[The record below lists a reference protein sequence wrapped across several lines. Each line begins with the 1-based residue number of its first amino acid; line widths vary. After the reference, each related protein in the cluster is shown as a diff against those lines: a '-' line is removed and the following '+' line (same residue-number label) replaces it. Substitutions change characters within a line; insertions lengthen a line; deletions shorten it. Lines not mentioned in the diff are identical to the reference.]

1 MRFKRAVLIFSIST
15 TTKWSLFTFWL
26 QGCTLQSTIV
36 IGYLSKPD
44 YGATNDLELDVP
56 SCAFQYRHL
65 NEELGF
71 LCLDDNE
78 YPLYDIENSLF
89 YHHHSVYQ
97 MYKDVHNINT
107 QNSVANITTLRDE
120 TYLCP
125 STVKYVKPV
134 RAINSKGEWR
144 IVLNH
149 LRSKDDFISQT
160 IRVELCV
167 DPGQPCPKVP
177 GNHLFHKFFF
187 MTWIIRFLLAGC
199 VISKCVQKHTYQRF
213 LVFNPS
219 DYYLP
224 FAVESFK
231 IPSSCDCYAARH
243 IEKTWLLFLKSLLL
257 RAFLR

>member
-1 MRFKRAVLIFSIST
+1 MRLKKAVLIFSIST

-177 GNHLFHKFFF
+177 GNP
-187 MTWIIRFLLAGC
+187 WFLNC
-199 VISKCVQKHTYQRF
+199 SSKYSPSMKSVIWASPCRSAVLCTSKRWRWTVR
-213 LVFNPS
+213 S
-219 DYYLP
+219 I
-224 FAVESFK
+224 FK
-231 IPSSCDCYAARH
+231 VCSTACKAEFKNS
-243 IEKTWLLFLKSLLL
+243 
-257 RAFLR
+257 

>member
-1 MRFKRAVLIFSIST
+1 MLQALT
-15 TTKWSLFTFWL
+15 LPSL
-26 QGCTLQSTIV
+26 V

-44 YGATNDLELDVP
+44 YGATNDLELEGVP

-107 QNSVANITTLRDE
+107 QNSIANITTLRDE

-167 DPGQPCPKVP
+167 DPGQHCPKVP
-177 GNHLFHKFFF
+177 GNLQCFQTTYDLKYRLF
-187 MTWIIRFLLAGC
+187 AEC
-199 VISKCVQKHTYQRF
+199 VITKCVQKHTYQRF

-231 IPSSCDCYAARH
+231 IPSSCDCYTARH
-243 IEKTWLLFLKSLLL
+243 IEKT
-257 RAFLR
+257 

>member
-1 MRFKRAVLIFSIST
+1 MRKIQSYKSTKRFKVEVFIFQHLT
-15 TTKWSLFTFWL
+15 TTKYPTLRVLL
-26 QGCTLQSTIV
+26 QALTLPSIV

-44 YGATNDLELDVP
+44 YGTTNDLELEGVP

-107 QNSVANITTLRDE
+107 QNSIANITTLRDE

-144 IVLNH
+144 ILLNH

-167 DPGQPCPKVP
+167 DPGQHCPKVP
-177 GNHLFHKFFF
+177 GKTSFQSKFVKFEF
-187 MTWIIRFLLAGC
+187 
-199 VISKCVQKHTYQRF
+199 
-213 LVFNPS
+213 
-219 DYYLP
+219 
-224 FAVESFK
+224 
-231 IPSSCDCYAARH
+231 
-243 IEKTWLLFLKSLLL
+243 
-257 RAFLR
+257 